1 MLGKTSKLSLSKLT
15 PLQDNDVRHKSN
27 FMSTCGFQLPVSVLT
42 PVCFHNQF
50 CPTNKKKNSRIIIIC
65 FQLNAVVNC
74 IQKEYGM
81 TSKSSCFIL

>member
-50 CPTNKKKNSRIIIIC
+50 CPTEKKKLESLL
-65 FQLNAVVNC
+65 FASSSMQLSIVY
-74 IQKEYGM
+74 K
-81 TSKSSCFIL
+81 KSMV

>member
-50 CPTNKKKNSRIIIIC
+50 CPTKKNIYILESLL
-65 FQLNAVVNC
+65 FASSSMQLSIVY
-74 IQKEYGM
+74 K
-81 TSKSSCFIL
+81 KSMV